1 MLKLLA
7 AINKSK
13 VKKCTTMLKEGSSE
27 RMGYTDGLEK
37 QGRNAGCSDGLE
49 RQGRNAGCSNGREAV
64 VSASQNIFREI
75 SLGETLLDYSR

>member
-13 VKKCTTMLKEGSSE
+13 VKKCKTILKEGSSE
-27 RMGYTDGLEK
+27 RMGYMNRLEG
-37 QGRNAGCSDGLE
+37 QGR
-49 RQGRNAGCSNGREAV
+49 RAGCSNGREAV